1 MVRRL
6 GWLAV
11 GVPLTLLVAA
21 SGVGTAAGQPR
32 PSAAGSAA
40 PARAG
45 MPARSSGSA
54 ATAAPTAN
62 ATAAASAVPAAPKS
76 DDEKADA
83 WYREALEAGKADNW
97 SRAYELL
104 LDAARLKQSHDI
116 LGNLG
121 TAEFRLGRYRDAA
134 EHFTASLK
142 VYPVNGRPEGK
153 AFSQSLLDEAKAQVG
168 TLVLRITPEAAKV
181 RVNAAEI
188 AAGAREVV
196 FVEPGEV
203 TIEVGGLAGYE
214 PQRRKLTV
222 EKGKT
227 ETVTMGLGTV
237 GVVGERSPV
246 PGYVAG
252 GIGVAGL
259 VAGAVLLGVG
269 FAQKGD
275 VAAKMPRD
283 ENGAPLCVRSS
294 AAGPERHPDCATL
307 RDAESS
313 AQTMANVGLPMMIG
327 SGVVVAGAIAYL
339 FWPSSGPKSAP
350 STGKMVPVVGPQ
362 GAALVWTGSF

>member
-1 MVRRL
+1 MIRRL
-6 GWLAV
+6 QWLAF
-11 GVPLTLLVAA
+11 GIPFALVAA
-21 SGVGTAAGQPR
+21 GGGAGTAAGQPR
-32 PSAAGSAA
+32 PTAS
-40 PARAG
+40 
-45 MPARSSGSA
+45 
-54 ATAAPTAN
+54 ATAAPGRSGRPAT
-62 ATAAASAVPAAPKS
+62 TAAPSGTASAAAAPTASPAAPMT

-83 WYREALEAGKADNW
+83 WYREALDAGKADNW
-97 SRAYELL
+97 SKAYELL
-104 LDAARLKQSHDI
+104 LEAVRLKQSHDI

-142 VYPVNGRPEGK
+142 LYPVNGRPEGK

-168 TLVLRITPEAAKV
+168 TLVLRVTPTAAKV
-181 RVNAAEI
+181 LVNRVEYT
-188 AAGAREVV
+188 AGERDVV

-203 TIEVGGLAGYE
+203 TIEAGGLPGYE
-214 PQRRKLTV
+214 PQRKKLTL
-222 EKGKT
+222 EKGKS
-227 ETVTMGLGTV
+227 ETVTMALATV
-237 GVVGERSPV
+237 GVAGARSPI

-252 GIGVAGL
+252 GIGAVGLIAG
-259 VAGAVLLGVG
+259 GVLLGVG

-275 VAAKMPRD
+275 VAGKMPRD

-294 AAGPERHPDCATL
+294 AAGPERHPDCAAL

-339 FWPSSGPKSAP
+339 LWPSSAPKGAA
-350 STGKMVPVVGPQ
+350 STGRMVPVVGAE
-362 GAALVWTGSF
+362 GAGLVWTGSF